1 MKISTSSKDDF
12 LYERIIILLQ
22 QVKLV
27 RGGTELAYTLRNH
40 KKIRDYCKEK
50 QSTEL
55 KYIEDHYFNVDGTLI
70 GAVTSNKAVSPIIPF
85 RKSHQVWSYQLS

>member
-1 MKISTSSKDDF
+1 MKISISSKDDF
-12 LYERIIILLQ
+12 LYERIIVLLQ

-50 QSTEL
+50 QSHEL

-70 GAVTSNKAVSPIIPF
+70 GANIDSF
-85 RKSHQVWSYQLS
+85 YQNRSLQNHTNNVN

>member
-1 MKISTSSKDDF
+1 MKISISSKDDF
-12 LYERIIILLQ
+12 LYERIIVILQ

-50 QSTEL
+50 QSQEL

-70 GAVTSNKAVSPIIPF
+70 GANIDSF
-85 RKSHQVWSYQLS
+85 YQNRSLQNHTNNVN

>member
-12 LYERIIILLQ
+12 LYERIITILQ

-50 QSTEL
+50 QSQEL

-70 GAVTSNKAVSPIIPF
+70 GANIDSF
-85 RKSHQVWSYQLS
+85 YQNRSLQNHTNNVN